1 MSAIISEPGSTLVI
15 ARRRR
20 TDVSWGAIFAGWL
33 LAYGVAWL
41 LYLLGSAIGFT
52 ALGMTEENIAQGLG
66 WSTVVWIIVT
76 WAASMFAGGLFAAW
90 LRGNAD
96 RTNDAINGALHGAA
110 VWALA
115 TMLGLVLAGL
125 TAVNVLQAGQS
136 MLPGASLGQMVLQ
149 GGEDIAA
156 QGSGGS
162 VMTALQAELKQAL
175 SEAAARAA
183 QNAPMGGAAVSPD
196 EVRRAIDQLRPAT
209 LAAIAGQMVRGDTE
223 AATNTLVVNT
233 PLSRAEVDQ
242 IVQGMSATAEQLQ
255 QRAQAAA
262 DQAAEYSA
270 AALWTL
276 FASSALGLAMAVWG
290 GWLGARRFM
299 RSSTSGEGRE

>member
-52 ALGMTEENIAQGLG
+52 ALGMTEENIAEGLA
-66 WSTVVWIIVT
+66 WSTVAWIVIT

-96 RTNDAINGALHGAA
+96 RANDAINGGLHGAA

-115 TMLGLVLAGL
+115 TMLGLVIAAL

-136 MLPGASLGQMVLQ
+136 VLPGASLGQVMLQ
-149 GGEDIAA
+149 SGEDGAA
-156 QGSGGS
+156 QGPNGS
-162 VMTALQAELKQAL
+162 VMTAIQAELKQAL
-175 SEAAARAA
+175 GAAAERAA
-183 QNAPMGGAAVSPD
+183 QNAPAGGPDVSQD

-209 LAAIAGQMVRGDTE
+209 LAAIAGQMVRGDTD

-233 PLSRAEVDQ
+233 SLSRSEVDQ
-242 IVQGMSATAEQLQ
+242 IVQGMAATAAEMQ

-262 DQAAEYSA
+262 DQAAEYTA
-270 AALWTL
+270 AAMWTL
-276 FASSALGLAMAVWG
+276 FVSSALGLAMAIWG

-299 RSSTSGEGRE
+299 RSTAPGEV

>member
-1 MSAIISEPGSTLVI
+1 MSAIISEPSSTLVI

-66 WSTVVWIIVT
+66 WSTVAWIVIT

-96 RTNDAINGALHGAA
+96 RANDAINGGLHGAA

-115 TMLGLVLAGL
+115 TMLGLVIAAL

-136 MLPGASLGQMVLQ
+136 VLPGASLGQVMLQ
-149 GGEDIAA
+149 SGEDGAA
-156 QGSGGS
+156 QGPNGS
-162 VMTALQAELKQAL
+162 VMTAIQAELKQAL
-175 SEAAARAA
+175 GAAAERAA
-183 QNAPMGGAAVSPD
+183 QNAPAGGPGVSQD

-209 LAAIAGQMVRGDTE
+209 LAAIAGQMVRGDTD

-233 PLSRAEVDQ
+233 SLSRSEVDQ
-242 IVQGMSATAEQLQ
+242 IVQGMAATAAEMQ

-262 DQAAEYSA
+262 DQAAEYTA
-270 AALWTL
+270 AAMWTL
-276 FASSALGLAMAVWG
+276 FVSSALGLAMAIWG
-290 GWLGARRFM
+290 GWLGARRFI
-299 RSSTSGEGRE
+299 RSNTLGEVRE